1 MTHRSRRTR
10 RERSKIGQPEDAAVP
25 GAVAAVDVE
34 VAEAEGEDGAVGS
47 RWRKIVCTRKCGAGP
62 VEVKNKRGVGTRT
75 ACVTMHRCCGRRL
88 DIIHFQCG
96 GVQAQWDG

>member
-34 VAEAEGEDGAVGS
+34 VAEAEGGDGAVDS
-47 RWRKIVCTRKCGAGP
+47 RWRKIVSTGILSHGMNKP
-62 VEVKNKRGVGTRT
+62 IEVN
-75 ACVTMHRCCGRRL
+75 
-88 DIIHFQCG
+88 
-96 GVQAQWDG
+96 